1 MPTKTTKK
9 TSVKKESS
17 VSKTA
22 SSRKVSSSVSSK
34 IEKKDSTKKAVVKR
48 RKLDLTPTRASAV
61 AIASQANREKK
72 QALIDKLAS
81 EERVFKK
88 EDSSSKI
95 PLWVRVFFW
104 CALLLFCVSF
114 YQAIIRPQLEEELT
128 QANVEEAYISEE
140 DSVSLWWRETNNSE
154 ISYTNEQ
161 VMVENRIQTPTTAVE
176 TIEAFFSRLSN
187 HEFDA
192 AYDLFAASLQRS
204 SEIREHFTSFRM
216 APFVSGLQWDLKPSN
231 FRYISTSTYGKDRYG
246 FDLSY
251 TLANNQETYNEEWE
265 FVVDTSWDEPKIS
278 RIVCVTSKC
287 SFHPIFWPEN
297 FGLMR

>member
-17 VSKTA
+17 TSKKST
-22 SSRKVSSSVSSK
+22 SSSKV
-34 IEKKDSTKKAVVKR
+34 EKKGSNKKVVVKR

-88 EDSSSKI
+88 EDSSNKI

-104 CALLLFCVSF
+104 CALLLFCISF

-128 QANVEEAYISEE
+128 QANIDEIYMLESEW
-140 DSVSLWWRETNNSE
+140 DSVSLWWDGSKSDE
-154 ISYTNEQ
+154 ISYTNQ
-161 VMVENRIQTPTTAVE
+161 QIVEDRIQTPTTAAE
-176 TIEAFFSRLSN
+176 IIDEFFGRLSDYQ
-187 HEFDA
+187 FDA
-192 AYDLFAASLQRS
+192 AYDLFTPSMQRS
-204 SEIREHFTSFRM
+204 SEIREHFTQFRM
-216 APFVSGLQWDLKPSN
+216 NPFISWLQWDLKPTN
-231 FRYISTSTYGKDRYG
+231 LRYISTSTYGKDKYA

-251 TLANNQETYNEEWE
+251 TLASNQQTYDEEWE
-265 FVVDTSWDEPKIS
+265 FIVDTSWDEPKIS
-278 RIVCVTSKC
+278 RIVCTTSKC

-297 FGLMR
+297 YGLMR

>member
-1 MPTKTTKK
+1 MPTKATKK

-17 VSKTA
+17 T
-22 SSRKVSSSVSSK
+22 SSSKKNVSFSK
-34 IEKKDSTKKAVVKR
+34 VEKKDSTKKVVVKR

-81 EERVFKK
+81 EDRVFKK
-88 EDSSSKI
+88 EDSSNKI
-95 PLWVRVFFW
+95 PLRVWIFFW

-114 YQAIIRPQLEEELT
+114 YQAIIRPQLEAELT
-128 QANVEEAYISEE
+128 QANIEDTYVPEE
-140 DSVSLWWRETNNSE
+140 DSVSLWWNQVNDNE
-154 ISYTNEQ
+154 ISYTNNQ
-161 VMVENRIQTPTTAVE
+161 IVENTIQTPTTAVE
-176 TIEAFFSRLSN
+176 TIEEFFKRLSN
-187 HEFDA
+187 REFDE
-192 AYDLFAASLQRS
+192 AYNLLAPSMQRS

-216 APFVSGLQWDLKPSN
+216 SPFVSGLQWDLKPTN

-251 TLANNQETYNEEWE
+251 TLASNQETYNEEWE

-278 RIVCVTSKC
+278 RIVCTTTKC